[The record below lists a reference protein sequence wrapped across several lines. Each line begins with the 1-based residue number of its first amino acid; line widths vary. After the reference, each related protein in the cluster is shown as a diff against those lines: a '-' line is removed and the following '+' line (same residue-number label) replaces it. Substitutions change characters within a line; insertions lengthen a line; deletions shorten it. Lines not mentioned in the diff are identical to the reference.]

1 MKVSI
6 ARRRLVVLRPAMA
19 LSQELGLYS
28 SFNRPKAI
36 SCLATLPLI
45 RLPLIRLLFQSPEG
59 D

>member
-1 MKVSI
+1 
-6 ARRRLVVLRPAMA
+6 MA